1 MLGAAIW
8 AALAVEKPIKA
19 PVRQYTVGGTGSSL
33 TTRHTFCPCKAQ
45 TAQNS
50 ICGTRQVER
59 RGFLLL
65 MEALAVEKIHESADA
80 RLALDAADED
90 VDGRGRVL
98 CLHVGSDEL
107 CAVGCVDWAAGHAE
121 EKRDDLVLA
130 LERPQFRGEPPQ
142 AGRRRRKALQASV
155 LLFRVSISNLESRC
169 QTRPGDARCSRAAS
183 RTWYHAIGE
192 ADIGSLLEATDGYS
206 GSDMAALCREAAMGT
221 CRDPGFEA
229 ALLSGVHSSEM
240 RPIRLSDFEDALGAI
255 RAGVGPGEL
264 AAFEEW
270 NRNFGSFQSQAA
282 KRQAMRGVSGGGGST

>member
-98 CLHVGSDEL
+98 CLHVGSDDL
-107 CAVGCVDWAAGHAE
+107 CAIGCVDWVAGHAE
-121 EKRDDLVLA
+121 EKRDDLILT
-130 LERPQFRGEPPQ
+130 LERPQLRGEPPQ
-142 AGRRRRKALQASV
+142 AAARWAAAAAQALQASV
-155 LLFRVSISNLESRC
+155 LLSVSISNLESRC
-169 QTRPGDARCSRAAS
+169 PRFRWSRKRCFSNDAR
-183 RTWYHAIGE
+183 
-192 ADIGSLLEATDGYS
+192 
-206 GSDMAALCREAAMGT
+206 
-221 CRDPGFEA
+221 
-229 ALLSGVHSSEM
+229 
-240 RPIRLSDFEDALGAI
+240 
-255 RAGVGPGEL
+255 
-264 AAFEEW
+264 
-270 NRNFGSFQSQAA
+270 
-282 KRQAMRGVSGGGGST
+282 